1 MAALHSRGFRGGAR
15 ALSPPPL
22 SLSLSK
28 EASKTGKASKT
39 KPAPLPTPLPPSSL
53 PPPFTLARGL
63 DPPLLQTFPLEML
76 FRQKRRAV
84 VISLMD
90 GIIQRNFD
98 LSFLD
103 RYQRMY
109 KRGMRRERTLH
120 QLPWDLVL

>member
-15 ALSPPPL
+15 ALSPPPPPP
-22 SLSLSK
+22 SLSLSQK
-28 EASKTGKASKT
+28 KQVKQEKQAKQNRPRS
-39 KPAPLPTPLPPSSL
+39 PPPSL